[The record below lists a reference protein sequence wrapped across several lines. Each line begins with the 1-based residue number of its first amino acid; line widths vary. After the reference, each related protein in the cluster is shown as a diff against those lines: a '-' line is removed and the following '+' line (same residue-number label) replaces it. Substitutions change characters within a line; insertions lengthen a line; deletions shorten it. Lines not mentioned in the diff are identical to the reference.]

1 MDMIAKT
8 VSYFDGEIE
17 CIGQLSIPESSE
29 VLPIVLVAHTW
40 KGRSK
45 FEDQKAQALNELG
58 YAALSIDI
66 YGGGVNG
73 QSVQENQTLI
83 EPFISD
89 RQLFRQRLISAVEFA
104 KILGALIV
112 SVYCFD

>member
-89 RQLFRQRLISAVEFA
+89 SSYFARGSLAQLSLQKVSRELILQ
-104 KILGALIV
+104 KLQ
-112 SVYCFD
+112 